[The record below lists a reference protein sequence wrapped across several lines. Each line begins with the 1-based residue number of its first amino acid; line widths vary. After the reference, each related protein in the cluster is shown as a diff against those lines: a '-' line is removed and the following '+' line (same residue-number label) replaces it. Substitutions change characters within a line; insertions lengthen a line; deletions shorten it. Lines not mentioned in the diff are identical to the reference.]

1 MCNPGD
7 GMWEKQA
14 VSLISPAKP
23 ELQTHWET
31 PSQQMKGKT
40 IHERDQVSTPGFHM
54 YHTLAH

>member
-1 MCNPGD
+1 MC
-7 GMWEKQA
+7 EKQA
-14 VSLISPAKP
+14 VPLISPAKP

-54 YHTLAH
+54 YHTLTH